1 MIKEN
6 ALVKKYIFFILCSV
20 LLVFSGCSPEST
32 PTISELTEAISTE
45 YTDFT
50 ETLKFSEETFET
62 LPETETQIT
71 ENVTEISTESATA
84 PPESIAPPIQ
94 TEPVDTLAETAEETI
109 EETTPT
115 PEYAGTIALTF
126 DDGPGKYTERLLNIL
141 KEHGVKA
148 TFFIVG
154 NRASYQK
161 DILKRMADEGHE
173 VGNHSYH
180 HPSLVEIEYQEA
192 IDQISITKD
201 IIESATGKENKLV
214 RAPYGALNADVK
226 EMARELN
233 VSLIHWSL
241 DSFDWKTRDA
251 QLVYDEIMCR
261 VKDGDIILLHD
272 IHESTVDAME
282 MVIPD
287 LIKNGYRLV
296 TVSELLTETRD
307 SLTPGTV
314 YSNR

>member
-6 ALVKKYIFFILCSV
+6 ALVKKLIFFIFCSV
-20 LLVFSGCSPEST
+20 LFIFSACSPEST
-32 PTISELTEAISTE
+32 PTISEQTEVLSTE
-45 YTDFT
+45 YTAFT
-50 ETLKFSEETFET
+50 ETVKIPEESIEA
-62 LPETETQIT
+62 LPETEMLIT
-71 ENVTEISTESATA
+71 EIVTEIPTESVTEA
-84 PPESIAPPIQ
+84 PESIALPLQ
-94 TEPVDTLAETAEETI
+94 TETEDTETAEESI
-109 EETTPT
+109 EETNPS

-141 KEHGVKA
+141 KENGGKA

-161 DILKRMADEGHE
+161 DTLKRMSDEGHE
-173 VGNHSYH
+173 VGNHSYN
-180 HPSLVEIEYQEA
+180 HPSLTEIDYQEA
-192 IDQISITKD
+192 IDQITITKD
-201 IIESATGKENKLV
+201 IIESTTGKENKLV
-214 RAPYGALNADVK
+214 RAPYGALNSDVK
-226 EMARELN
+226 EIAHELN

-241 DSFDWKTRDA
+241 DSYDWMTRDA
-251 QLVYDEIMCR
+251 QSVYDELISR

-282 MVIPD
+282 MVIPE
-287 LIKNGYRLV
+287 LINNGYKLV

-307 SLTPGTV
+307 SLTPGIV

>member
-1 MIKEN
+1 M
-6 ALVKKYIFFILCSV
+6 KKYIFIILCSV

-32 PTISELTEAISTE
+32 PTISERTEALSTE

-50 ETLKFSEETFET
+50 ETLEISEETLET
-62 LPETETQIT
+62 LPETETQII
-71 ENVTEISTESATA
+71 ENVTEISTESVTET
-84 PPESIAPPIQ
+84 PESIAPPLQ
-94 TEPVDTLAETAEETI
+94 TEPLDTVAETA

-161 DILKRMADEGHE
+161 DILKRMTDEGHE

-226 EMARELN
+226 EIARELN

-241 DSFDWKTRDA
+241 DSFDWMTRDA

-272 IHESTVDAME
+272 IHESTVEAME

-287 LIKNGYRLV
+287 LINNGYRLV

-314 YSNR
+314 YSKR